1 MTGLPL
7 PIFLYGV
14 AFFGLMLIVGVVQ
27 VHRKKEKA
35 YYFSALVSC
44 VMLFAFIFAF
54 LNQPLFALATIVAAG
69 ILGLMFTP
77 KVMKVFEREQSKRL
91 QETDF
96 SKPLKKRYIFTD
108 LWWFKLASKW
118 GLKKTMCLA
127 YLWCLCLVGGI
138 LLVFS
143 VFFSFISIAFVA
155 GFSISTPF
163 LFTFILYKQLKKV
176 LKRNTDAKLDSKEM
190 PISNQV

>member
-1 MTGLPL
+1 MAGLPL

-14 AFFGLMLIVGVVQ
+14 AFFGLAIIVSVVQ

-35 YYFSALVSC
+35 YYFSALLSC
-44 VMLFAFIFAF
+44 VMLVAFTFGF
-54 LNQPLFALATIVAAG
+54 LNQPLLVLATIIAAG
-69 ILGLMFTP
+69 ILGFMITP

-108 LWWFKLASKW
+108 VWWFKLATKW
-118 GLKKTMCLA
+118 GLKMTMGLA
-127 YLWCLCLVGGI
+127 YLWCLLLVGGI

-143 VFFSFISIAFVA
+143 VFFSFISIGFVA
-155 GFSISTPF
+155 GFSISTSF
-163 LFTFILYKQLKKV
+163 LVTFMLYKQLKKV
-176 LKRNTDAKLDSKEM
+176 LERNADAKIDSGNT
-190 PISNQV
+190 PVSNQV